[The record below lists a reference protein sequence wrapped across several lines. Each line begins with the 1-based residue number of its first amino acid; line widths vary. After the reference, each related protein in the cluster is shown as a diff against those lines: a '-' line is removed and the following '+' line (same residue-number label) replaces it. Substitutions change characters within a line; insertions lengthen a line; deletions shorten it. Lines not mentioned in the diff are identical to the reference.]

1 MEIPK
6 KMWGTHREYRPS
18 LQYRHSP
25 QGSTKE
31 LNVYGSS
38 LSPRCFPKV
47 IEGIYS
53 GKIKADGVVTHEFAL
68 DDYLEAL
75 ETSGKGAGSI
85 KVAFV
90 NK

>member
-1 MEIPK
+1 MCI
-6 KMWGTHREYRPS
+6 RDR
-18 LQYRHSP
+18 
-25 QGSTKE
+25 
-31 LNVYGSS
+31 
-38 LSPRCFPKV
+38 KV